1 MMKTK
6 QPPIKAI
13 SQWDFD
19 NIKEVLYRATIRAHQ
34 DALMT
39 GAYDIRDLSC
49 FILTREARKE
59 FVNFNDNFVI
69 DDPPPKRY
77 A

>member
-1 MMKTK
+1 MNVTP
-6 QPPIKAI
+6 QPSKART
-13 SQWDFD
+13 QWGFD

-39 GAYDIRDLSC
+39 GAYDVRDLSC
-49 FILTREARKE
+49 FILTREQRKE
-59 FVNFNDNFVI
+59 FVNFNDNVVFE
-69 DDPPPKRY
+69 DPPPKRF